1 MSCDKCS
8 ALLERLNR
16 ARDKKEEYAISNKR
30 LRAKI
35 AHQKKQLDEL
45 ARLML
50 GQREEIKRLEKK
62 HGNDV

>member
-1 MSCDKCS
+1 MICPKCTDT
-8 ALLERLNR
+8 LNR
-16 ARDKKEEYAISNKR
+16 MNRLRDKKEEYAISNKR